1 MRGRNNIRRTKKRQ
15 FNSWQIFLVLI
26 IVLLAISISYAMF
39 STQLIIN
46 GGVDGEQEQLDIV
59 YLNIDNTSSYPSS
72 IGYME
77 TYSYTFSIPPTIE
90 AITMGGTRLTLGTD
104 YTYTDGVLRIP
115 NVTGNLVINGEE
127 PELEDFKIKY
137 IFGDNI
143 EFDGKTLLDTDIAL
157 FSEENF
163 DRNFE
168 LTVNIDSNTFDS
180 TQNNKLNTVLNC
192 VDHKTSPYHGFLLRR
207 DASKYI
213 FKVTNANN
221 GVTERHPSLGEVQNV
236 LITRTNKKIY
246 ADLTNGSNLTEVGDF
261 SNFTQRINS
270 TLFIGSDINSSNVPF
285 RCFLGEMSN
294 ITVTNY
300 YEAEEAPI
308 TLPKPTRTGYIFS
321 GWFSNSNFTT
331 RVGYGGETYM
341 PKGDTNL
348 YAKWTK
354 EVPIEDDVDE
364 YIHNGQINFAQED
377 YINTHVYLYSQKNIH
392 RNFEM
397 SFDIVGLGN
406 SSNDDTLMSATKNI
420 FSIANAS
427 NETMNLYTTG
437 KTAGNS
443 VEGIPNTITNVRLI
457 RIDDKLYYSLNG
469 QTFLKINDYAGVT
482 SYSNRPVLFG
492 ADFKPD
498 GSVYRNFDG
507 ILSNMK
513 VKFISDNVTLAD
525 YDRTHG
531 QLATVYQH
539 NGDYVFDGTNNID
552 KNIRPF
558 DFDSYDKDFEIS
570 FNIVSIDSTTVE
582 QSTLV
587 NSKYE
592 NSDAGF
598 PGFVYRLT
606 TNKKQL
612 ELTAA
617 KATSGSPI
625 LKNVSDVQSV
635 KISRRNMKLYLKIND
650 EEEQLAYDFSGFK
663 DFFSTKITIGSS
675 TNANGNIFRPF
686 KGTLSDIVIK
696 MEQ

>member
-1 MRGRNNIRRTKKRQ
+1 MKIRRKRTH
-15 FNSWQIFLVLI
+15 FKPLHIFLIIFVFLI
-26 IVLLAISISYAMF
+26 TISTAYAYY
-39 STQLIIN
+39 STELFIN
-46 GGVDGEQEQLDIV
+46 GTATGEQQQLSVI
-59 YLNIDNTSSYPSS
+59 YLNIDNSSSYPDTV
-72 IGYME
+72 GYME
-77 TYSYTFSIPPTIE
+77 TYSYTFAIPPVIQN
-90 AITMGGTRLTLGTD
+90 ITMGGVRLNLGTD
-104 YTYTDGVLRIP
+104 YTYTDGTLTIP

-143 EFDGKTLLDTDIAL
+143 EFDGKTMLDTDIAL

-168 LTVNIDSNTFDS
+168 LTVNIDSNTFDG
-180 TQNNKLNTVLNC
+180 TQNGKLNTVLNC
-192 VDHKTSPYHGFLLRR
+192 ADHKTSPYHGFLLRR

-221 GVTERHPSLGEVQNV
+221 GVTERHPTISEVQNI
-236 LITRTNKKIY
+236 LITRTDKKIY
-246 ADLTNGSNLTEVGDF
+246 ADLSNGSNLTEVGDF

-270 TLFIGSDINSSNVPF
+270 TIFIGSDINSSNLPF

-341 PKGDTNL
+341 PQGDTNL
-348 YAKWTK
+348 YAKWKK

-364 YIHNGQINFAQED
+364 YIHNGQFNFAQED

-397 SFDIVGLGN
+397 SFDIVGLVN
-406 SSNDDTLMSATKNI
+406 SGNDDALMSATKNI

-437 KTAGNS
+437 KTASSS
-443 VEGIPNTITNVRLI
+443 VEGISNTITNVRLI
-457 RIDDKLYYSLNG
+457 RIDDKLYYSFNG
-469 QTFLKINDYAGVT
+469 QTFLQINDYAGVT
-482 SYSNRPVLFG
+482 SYSNNPVLFG
-492 ADFKPD
+492 ADFRPD
-498 GSVYRNFDG
+498 GSVYRSFDG

-513 VKFISDNVTLAD
+513 VKFISDNATLAD

-531 QLATVYQH
+531 QLATVYEH
-539 NGDYVFDGTNNID
+539 NGNYVFDGTNNID
-552 KNIRPF
+552 SNIRAF

-570 FNIVSIDSTTVE
+570 FNIVSIDSTTME

-625 LKNVSDVQSV
+625 LKNVSAVQSV

-675 TNANGNIFRPF
+675 TDATGNIFRPF

-696 MEQ
+696 LEQ

>member
-1 MRGRNNIRRTKKRQ
+1 MKIRRKRTH
-15 FNSWQIFLVLI
+15 FKPVHIFLIIFVFLI
-26 IVLLAISISYAMF
+26 TISTAYAYY
-39 STQLIIN
+39 STELFIN
-46 GGVDGEQEQLDIV
+46 GRATGEQQQLSVI
-59 YLNIDNTSSYPSS
+59 YLNIDNSSSYPDTV
-72 IGYME
+72 GYMG
-77 TYSYTFSIPPTIE
+77 TYSYRFAIPPVIQN
-90 AITMGGTRLTLGTD
+90 ITMGGVRLILGTD
-104 YTYTDGVLRIP
+104 YTYANGTLTIP
-115 NVTGNLVINGEE
+115 NVIGNLVINGEE

-137 IFGDNI
+137 IYGDNI
-143 EFDGKTLLDTDIAL
+143 EFDGKTMLDTDIAL

-168 LTVNIDSNTFDS
+168 ITANIDSNTFDG
-180 TQNNKLNTVLNC
+180 TQNGKLNTVLNC
-192 VDHKTSPYHGFLLRR
+192 ADHKTSPYHGFLLRR

-221 GVTERHPSLGEVQNV
+221 GVTERHPTLSEVQNI
-236 LITRTNKKIY
+236 LITRTDKKIY
-246 ADLTNGSNLTEVGDF
+246 ADLANGSNPTEVGDF
-261 SNFTQRINS
+261 TNFAQRINS

-341 PKGDTNL
+341 PQGDTNL
-348 YAKWTK
+348 YAKWKK

-364 YIHNGQINFAQED
+364 YIHNGQFNFAQED

-397 SFDIVGLGN
+397 SFDIVGLIN
-406 SSNDDTLMSATKNI
+406 SGNDDALMSATKNI

-437 KTAGNS
+437 KTASSS

-457 RIDDKLYYSLNG
+457 RIDDKLYYSFNG
-469 QTFLKINDYAGVT
+469 QTFLQINDYAGVT
-482 SYSNRPVLFG
+482 SYSNNPVLFG
-492 ADFKPD
+492 ADFRPD
-498 GSVYRNFDG
+498 GSVYRSFDG

-513 VKFISDNVTLAD
+513 VKFISDNATLAD

-531 QLATVYQH
+531 QLATVYEH
-539 NGDYVFDGTNNID
+539 NGNYVFDGTNNID
-552 KNIRPF
+552 SNIRAF

-570 FNIVSIDSTTVE
+570 FNIVSIDSTTME
-582 QSTLV
+582 QATLV

-625 LKNVSDVQSV
+625 LKNVSAVQSV

-675 TNANGNIFRPF
+675 TDATGNIFRPF

-696 MEQ
+696 LEQ